1 MDLGIKGK
9 LAIVCA
15 SSRGLGFGCA
25 NELAANG
32 VDLVMNGINIINP
45 SMPASDI
52 IWSQAI

>member
-32 VDLVMNGINIINP
+32 VDLVMNGINADRLND
-45 SMPASDI
+45 A
-52 IWSQAI
+52 